1 VLQDTHMRTPK
12 QPINLLFV
20 LADQWRWCDLGCYV
34 NAEVKTPNLDAFAVD
49 GIRFEQAYAT
59 SPVCG
64 PNRACLLTGMYPHKV
79 GVPGNDLPLAEGA
92 QTLGMLAKSNGHAT
106 VYVGKWHLDGQ
117 PRSKFTPPGK
127 RRFGFDRWAVYNCA
141 HDYLHPRWFEDT
153 PQLIEVP
160 GYEPEVQTTRMLQ
173 FLDDVRKEGKPF
185 TAVLSWGPPHDPYQ
199 DVPAQYRNRYDPDK
213 QTLRPNAQPDVKNP
227 LARNLNCRRATAD
240 YRAACTALDDQFGRI
255 IAYLK
260 ANNIYE
266 NTIVIFTSDHGDML
280 WSHGWLKKQ
289 NPYDESIRVPLIAR
303 IPGEKAGGRTTDA
316 LIGTVD
322 LLPSIAGLM
331 GWKLPSKVDG
341 WNLSHC
347 FTGKR
352 GKRRD
357 HVLLANY
364 VAADEAKSQGLG
376 AWRALRTKTHTYVE
390 HAGGKPWMMFDNER
404 DPYQMTNIIDEAAAT
419 KGWSRRLRESCSSA
433 NDPHLPEAQLLEHLG
448 LTKAWELRNRPG
460 ANG

>member
-1 VLQDTHMRTPK
+1 MPTPK

-20 LADQWRWCDLGCYV
+20 LADQWRWCDLGCYG
-34 NAEVKTPNLDAFAVD
+34 NAEVKTPNLDVFAAD

-160 GYEPEVQTTRMLQ
+160 GYEPEVQTTRLFQ

-213 QTLRPNAQPDVKNP
+213 QTLRPNAQPDAKNP

-260 ANNIYE
+260 ANHIYE

-303 IPGEKAGGRTTDA
+303 IPGAKAAERTTDA

-390 HAGGKPWMMFDNER
+390 HAGAKPWMMFDNER
-404 DPYQMTNIIDEAAAT
+404 DPYQMTNIIDDTAAT
-419 KGWSRRLRESCSSA
+419 AGWSKRLHDACSA
-433 NDPHLPEAQLLEHLG
+433 AGDPHLPEAQLLEHLG
-448 LTKAWELRNRPG
+448 LTRAWELRNRPG